1 MHLVGIIYQNKKVF
15 TIVSFYGILL
25 SVIKLRRIGV
35 AGHVA
40 STGWRMLTKEK
51 TTWVDLDVNK
61 KKLNWMLM

>member
-1 MHLVGIIYQNKKVF
+1 VHLVGIIYQNKKVF

-25 SVIKLRRIGV
+25 SVIKLRRIAV

-40 STGWRMLTKEK
+40 STGRRMLTKEK